1 MQVNQFR
8 LINRAGGSGGT
19 YRLRTDGSL
28 SLRAVRALSDAPF
41 CGWGFTGPG
50 ASAAIAAWETLRVE
64 ADYAGLR
71 PLEFA
76 EGAR

>member
-1 MQVNQFR
+1 MQVNQFT

-19 YRLRTDGSL
+19 YRLRRDGSL
-28 SLRAVRALSDAPF
+28 SLRAVRALEDAPF
-41 CGWGFTGPG
+41 CGYGFVGPA
-50 ASAAIAAWETLRVE
+50 ASAAILAWATLRVE

-71 PLEFA
+71 PIEYA